1 MGVTPSSTTRAD
13 VLTARILG
21 LLGTQGPTSR
31 AAIARRLRLSPATV
45 TQVTK
50 ALVGNGSIRELS
62 SIPSNGGRPATL
74 LGLAREGAGAIG
86 VKIIA
91 DHIAIV
97 DVSIAGEVMRSTT
110 VPLDSTGPNAV
121 QRITAILR
129 DAVADHPGLLLGV
142 GVGVPGSVDAQDNGV
157 VTSSMLGWNQVPLG
171 AVLREALGVPVLID
185 NDVHAVAAAQLLYGA
200 GREFDTYLV
209 VTIGLGIG
217 CAVVVDRTIY
227 RGAHGG
233 TGEIGHIPVTLDG
246 PACQCGATGC
256 LEAYIGAPALVREAR
271 RDKVIGPRA
280 TIDALHRAADRG
292 DEPASAALR
301 RAGSLLGRGLAGVA
315 NTLDPQA
322 IVLLGEGM
330 TAWAHWQP
338 GFEETFRPHLMVDR
352 RQLAIIREDWT
363 DDHWAL
369 GAAALVMASPFDS
382 DASGAQGGLVGAR
395 LQSLHVATP

>member
-1 MGVTPSSTTRAD
+1 MVVAPSMTSRAD
-13 VLTARILG
+13 AVSGRILG

-45 TQVTK
+45 TQVIK
-50 ALVGNGSIRELS
+50 ELVANGSVRELS
-62 SIPSNGGRPATL
+62 SVPSNGGRPATL
-74 LGLAREGAGAIG
+74 LGLGRDGAGAVG
-86 VKIIA
+86 VKIVA
-91 DHIAIV
+91 DHLAIV

-110 VPLDSTGPNAV
+110 VPFDPSGPNAIE
-121 QRITAILR
+121 RCSDILR

-157 VTSSMLGWNQVPLG
+157 VTSSMIGWDRVPLG

-217 CAVVVDRTIY
+217 CAVVVERSIY

-233 TGEIGHIPVTLDG
+233 AGEIGHIPVTLDG
-246 PACQCGATGC
+246 PVCQCGATGC
-256 LEAYIGAPALVREAR
+256 LEAYIGAPALVRQAR
-271 RDKVIGPRA
+271 RDGVIGPRGTVA
-280 TIDALHRAADRG
+280 TLHRAADRG
-292 DEPASAALR
+292 EERALAAFH
-301 RAGSLLGRGLAGVA
+301 RAGSMLGRGLAGVA

-330 TAWAHWQP
+330 TAWPHWQP
-338 GFEETFRPHLMVDR
+338 GFDATFRPHLMVDR
-352 RQLAIIREDWT
+352 RQLPIIREDWT

-382 DASGAQGGLVGAR
+382 DASGAQGGLVSAR
-395 LQSLHVATP
+395 LQSMQVTAR

>member
-1 MGVTPSSTTRAD
+1 MGVRPSLASRAD
-13 VLTARILG
+13 VVPARILG

-45 TQVTK
+45 TQAIK
-50 ALVGNGSIRELS
+50 ELVVNGSVRELS
-62 SIPSNGGRPATL
+62 SVPSNGGRPATL
-74 LGLAREGAGAIG
+74 LGLAREDAGAIG

-91 DHIAIV
+91 DHLAIV
-97 DVSIAGEVMRSTT
+97 DVSIAGQVMRSTT
-110 VPLDSTGPNAV
+110 VPFDPSRPNAV
-121 QRITAILR
+121 ENFSAVLR
-129 DAVADHPGLLLGV
+129 ESVADHPGLLLGV

-157 VTSSMLGWNQVPLG
+157 VTSSMIGWNQVPLG
-171 AVLREALGVPVLID
+171 AVLRDALGVPVLID

-200 GREFDTYLV
+200 GREFDTYIV

-227 RGAHGG
+227 RGARGG
-233 TGEIGHIPVTLDG
+233 AGEIGHIPVTLDG
-246 PACQCGATGC
+246 PVCQCGATGC
-256 LEAYIGAPALVREAR
+256 LEAYIGAPALVRDAR
-271 RDKVIGPRA
+271 RGKVIGPRG
-280 TIDALHRAADRG
+280 TIETLRCAADRN
-292 DEPASAALR
+292 DEKAVAAFK

-330 TAWAHWQP
+330 AAWSHWQP
-338 GFEETFRPHLMVDR
+338 GFDETFRPHLMVDR
-352 RQLAIIREDWT
+352 RQLPIIREDWT

-382 DASGAQGGLVGAR
+382 DASGAQGGLVSAR
-395 LQSLHVATP
+395 LQSLQVAGR

>member
-1 MGVTPSSTTRAD
+1 MGVTPSGTSRAD
-13 VLTARILG
+13 SVPGRILG

-50 ALVGNGSIRELS
+50 DLVANGSVSEVS
-62 SIPSNGGRPATL
+62 SVPSNGGRPATL

-86 VKIIA
+86 VKITA
-91 DHIAIV
+91 EHVAIV
-97 DVSIAGEVMRSTT
+97 DASIAGEVLRSRT
-110 VPLDSTGPNAV
+110 VPFDPSRPDAV
-121 QRITAILR
+121 DRITGIIRKAV
-129 DAVADHPGLLLGV
+129 DAHPGLLLGV

-157 VTSSMLGWNQVPLG
+157 VTSSMLSWTQMPLG
-171 AVLREALGVPVLID
+171 AVLRDALGVPVLVD

-200 GREFDTYLV
+200 GREFDSYLV

-233 TGEIGHIPVTLDG
+233 AGEIGHIPVTLDG
-246 PACQCGATGC
+246 PLCQCGATGC
-256 LEAYIGAPALVREAR
+256 LEAHIGAPALVREAR
-271 RDKVIGPRA
+271 HAKVIGSHG
-280 TIDALHRAADRG
+280 TIEALQRAAGHG
-292 DEPASAALR
+292 DEKAIAAFR
-301 RAGSLLGRGLAGVA
+301 RAGSMLGRGMAGVA

-338 GFEETFRPHLMVDR
+338 GFDETFRPHLMADR
-352 RQLAIIREDWT
+352 RQIPVIREDWT

-382 DASGAQGGLVGAR
+382 DASGAQGGLVSAR
-395 LQSLHVATP
+395 LQSLQVAAP

>member
-1 MGVTPSSTTRAD
+1 VPG
-13 VLTARILG
+13 RILG

-45 TQVTK
+45 TQAIK
-50 ALVGNGSIRELS
+50 ELVVNGSVRELS
-62 SIPSNGGRPATL
+62 SVPSNGGRPATL
-74 LGLAREGAGAIG
+74 LGLARQDAGAIG

-91 DHIAIV
+91 DHLAIV
-97 DVSIAGEVMRSTT
+97 DVSIAGQVMRSTT
-110 VPLDSTGPNAV
+110 VPFDPGRPNAV
-121 QRITAILR
+121 EGFCAILR
-129 DAVADHPGLLLGV
+129 ESVADHPGLLLGV

-157 VTSSMLGWNQVPLG
+157 VTSSMIGWNQVPLG
-171 AVLREALGVPVLID
+171 AVLRDALGVPVLID

-227 RGAHGG
+227 RGARGG
-233 TGEIGHIPVTLDG
+233 AGEIGHIPVSLDG
-246 PACQCGATGC
+246 PVCQCGATGC
-256 LEAYIGAPALVREAR
+256 LEAYIGAPGLVRDAR
-271 RDKVIGPRA
+271 RAKVIGPRG
-280 TIDALHRAADRG
+280 TIETLQRAADRN
-292 DEPASAALR
+292 DEKAVAAFN
-301 RAGSLLGRGLAGVA
+301 RAGGLLGRGLAGVA

-330 TAWAHWQP
+330 AAWSHWQP
-338 GFEETFRPHLMVDR
+338 GFDQTFRPHLMVDR
-352 RQLAIIREDWT
+352 RQLPIIREDWT

-382 DASGAQGGLVGAR
+382 DASGTQGGLVSAR
-395 LQSLHVATP
+395 LQSLQVAAR